1 MSSHGPFH
9 GVGYAPALLQAAGGR
24 PLRARGEARFAPAAR
39 ARAHDRGGLCCQARV
54 SVAELMAGSCQR
66 KVVACRDEVNYR
78 LHAMKPQAT
87 IDQIAQWLDR
97 NPAGLMASIG
107 RYAVRQR
114 RKAV

>member
-1 MSSHGPFH
+1 MTCHRPFTR
-9 GVGYAPALLQAAGGR
+9 VGYAPALLQAAAGR
-24 PLRARGEARFAPAAR
+24 PLRTRGEARLAELPEPVRAIVDACAAK
-39 ARAHDRGGLCCQARV
+39 HEV

-78 LHAMKPQAT
+78 LHAMKPRAT

>member
-1 MSSHGPFH
+1 M
-9 GVGYAPALLQAAGGR
+9 PALLQAAGGR
-24 PLRARGEARFAPAAR
+24 PLRARGEARFAQLPAPAR
-39 ARAHDRGGLCCQARV
+39 TIVEACAAKHEV